1 MGAAASV
8 RELVKER
15 PIYRRERA
23 IGLSIGAYLTSKI
36 LVLGI
41 ITGLQATLFTTIA
54 LLAGRSETYSSTISG
69 SVNRHWTSSAWMP
82 SRAHWRGCSGP
93 ASKRLRP
100 ASIPCGS
107 HQRSSGPGRMS

>member
-41 ITGLQATLFTTIA
+41 ITGLQATLVTTIA
-54 LLAGRSETYSSTISG
+54 LLAPRRSGCPTVTGSPRPDRSG
-69 SVNRHWTSSAWMP
+69 CA
-82 SRAHWRGCSGP
+82 A
-93 ASKRLRP
+93 RP
-100 ASIPCGS
+100 AA
-107 HQRSSGPGRMS
+107 RSPTSTG

>member
-54 LLAGRSETYSSTISG
+54 LLVLQSHLGKVST
-69 SVNRHWTSSAWMP
+69 
-82 SRAHWRGCSGP
+82 GP
-93 ASKRLRP
+93 VVALT
-100 ASIPCGS
+100 
-107 HQRSSGPGRMS
+107 GPVLVAAAPF